1 MFSINIFAP
10 SDVGDNNCASVW
22 SFSYTSTIENADG
35 VVSGDFSNQTE
46 HENLHQDPWIKHG
59 MQLSRNFLSY
69 ILLLS

>member
-46 HENLHQDPWIKHG
+46 HENLHQDP
-59 MQLSRNFLSY
+59 
-69 ILLLS
+69 